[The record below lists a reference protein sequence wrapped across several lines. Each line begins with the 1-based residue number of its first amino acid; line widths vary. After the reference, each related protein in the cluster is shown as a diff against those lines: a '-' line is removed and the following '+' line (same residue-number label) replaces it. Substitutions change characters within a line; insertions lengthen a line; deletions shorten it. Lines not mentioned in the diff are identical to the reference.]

1 MSQDKTSPAKD
12 AGREYAEIWGEAI
25 HSNRHLRTITV
36 GLGIAVILLII
47 VVIRIASADPPRP
60 IVVRVDEIGRA
71 EAVAYDV
78 MEAQADPLDPTTKY
92 FLNRFV
98 YDFYSRRRATVEE
111 NWSRSLRFLT
121 TDLAN
126 ASFRAES
133 QNIALLAAGAARD
146 ELQVDRVVLRIQA
159 NPQEPHSASADFDLV
174 RLVAE
179 GEVDRE
185 RWSLSLQFLFLDEIP
200 PDLIVHNPMGIVITY
215 LQGDRAVVTGGPMI
229 EHLKGRERAL
239 AALGWTGR
247 EAEWIA
253 LVCLHS
259 GVFTRAQFCH
269 YFEAHRSAA
278 RRIVRTLLE
287 RREAV
292 ESEWPVVNG
301 GGKSCR
307 ISSKPIYRALGIENI
322 RHRRKATVS
331 VLRRRLL
338 SLDFVLEH
346 PGMNWL
352 PTEGEKVEFIEG
364 LGVHSNLIPR
374 RIYYGAVRAQKRYF
388 ALKLPVAGGDKTV
401 TFAYV
406 DPGHATAVELHSW
419 GAAHG
424 PLWDAIRAKGRR
436 VEVIAIGA
444 ELDAVLRADRVLQ
457 LWAAAEPGK
466 VAAGLTVKQEI
477 SAISDAIDNRDM
489 EFLAK
494 YGGMGEAGKRYMALR
509 KLPEAELAKG
519 VSIDDYSTFRA
530 TRFSEPV

>member
-1 MSQDKTSPAKD
+1 
-12 AGREYAEIWGEAI
+12 
-25 HSNRHLRTITV
+25 
-36 GLGIAVILLII
+36 
-47 VVIRIASADPPRP
+47 
-60 IVVRVDEIGRA
+60 
-71 EAVAYDV
+71 
-78 MEAQADPLDPTTKY
+78 
-92 FLNRFV
+92 
-98 YDFYSRRRATVEE
+98 
-111 NWSRSLRFLT
+111 
-121 TDLAN
+121 
-126 ASFRAES
+126 
-133 QNIALLAAGAARD
+133 
-146 ELQVDRVVLRIQA
+146 
-159 NPQEPHSASADFDLV
+159 
-174 RLVAE
+174 
-179 GEVDRE
+179 
-185 RWSLSLQFLFLDEIP
+185 
-200 PDLIVHNPMGIVITY
+200 
-215 LQGDRAVVTGGPMI
+215 MI

-292 ESEWPVVNG
+292 EGEWPLVNG
-301 GGKSCR
+301 GGKTCR
-307 ISSKPIYRALGIENI
+307 ISSKGIYRALGVENI
-322 RHRRKATVS
+322 RHRRKANRS
-331 VLRRRLL
+331 VVMRRLL

-352 PTEGEKVEFIEG
+352 PTEAEKVEFLER

-374 RIYYGAVRAQKRYF
+374 RIYYGVVGAQKRYF
-388 ALKLPVAGGDKTV
+388 ALKLPVAGGADTV

-406 DPGHATAVELHSW
+406 DPGRDTTGELNTW
-419 GAAHG
+419 GGAHG

-466 VAAGLTVKQEI
+466 VIEGLTVKQEI
-477 SAISDAIDNRDM
+477 ELLERALDRQDLELFDQ
-489 EFLAK
+489 
-494 YGGMGEAGKRYMALR
+494 YGGMQGAINRYIALG
-509 KLPEAELAKG
+509 KLPEANLAEG
-519 VSIDDYSTFRA
+519 VSIDGYSTYRA

>member
-1 MSQDKTSPAKD
+1 
-12 AGREYAEIWGEAI
+12 
-25 HSNRHLRTITV
+25 
-36 GLGIAVILLII
+36 
-47 VVIRIASADPPRP
+47 
-60 IVVRVDEIGRA
+60 
-71 EAVAYDV
+71 
-78 MEAQADPLDPTTKY
+78 
-92 FLNRFV
+92 
-98 YDFYSRRRATVEE
+98 
-111 NWSRSLRFLT
+111 
-121 TDLAN
+121 
-126 ASFRAES
+126 
-133 QNIALLAAGAARD
+133 
-146 ELQVDRVVLRIQA
+146 
-159 NPQEPHSASADFDLV
+159 
-174 RLVAE
+174 
-179 GEVDRE
+179 
-185 RWSLSLQFLFLDEIP
+185 
-200 PDLIVHNPMGIVITY
+200 
-215 LQGDRAVVTGGPMI
+215 MI
-229 EHLKGRERAL
+229 EHLKGREQAL
-239 AALGWTGR
+239 TALGWTGR

-259 GVFTRAQFCH
+259 GAFTRAQFCH

-278 RRIVRTLLE
+278 RRIVRTLLD
-287 RREAV
+287 RKEAV

-352 PTEGEKVEFIEG
+352 PTEGEKVEFLEEIG
-364 LGVHSNLIPR
+364 LPSRLIPR
-374 RIYYGAVRAQKRYF
+374 RIYYGAVGAQKRYF

-444 ELDAVLRADRVLQ
+444 ELDMVLRADRVLQ

-466 VAAGLTVKQEI
+466 VIEGLTVKQEI

-489 EFLAK
+489 EFLAQ